1 MLCAGYIINSS
12 HAELGFSRKQRTDMG
27 KYSFVNRSITD
38 WNLLPEE
45 AIETSHSKTHIFKTR
60 GRKVKTSEGK

>member
-1 MLCAGYIINSS
+1 MVDHHWKIRA
-12 HAELGFSRKQRTDMG
+12 RKQRTDIG

-45 AIETSHSKTHIFKTR
+45 AIETSHVKMHILKTR
-60 GRKVKTSEGK
+60 VRKVKTSEGK